1 MKPRPC
7 SQDHNQL
14 AQSCAFL
21 VFDLYPQNYRLLPA
35 RIHACMH
42 TCTHTH
48 THIYVSEV
56 MALKQGF
63 KLMPRHWQKPSTGKV
78 DVQSS
83 NCRVTW
89 RTPKWSGCRMETDPM
104 KGRNGDVLCDNDD
117 EQVSSLHLMM
127 RPKCPQTPIIY
138 YALLPISHKFS
149 RNHWLYMCSFVSRNW
164 CPHRG
169 IVTADVTT
177 VSELVDVSPLSVLM
191 LTQLMN

>member
-1 MKPRPC
+1 MKPHPC

-21 VFDLYPQNYRLLPA
+21 VFDLYHQNYRLLPA
-35 RIHACMH
+35 RIHACTH
-42 TCTHTH
+42 ARTHTH
-48 THIYVSEV
+48 LCFWSDGT
-56 MALKQGF
+56 
-63 KLMPRHWQKPSTGKV
+63 QKRLQIITGRNQAQKSGRS
-78 DVQSS
+78 SS